1 MSAMTMSPLT
11 LSTPT
16 EYTNPFHE
24 KFREQLPL
32 LLKDLDATADG
43 LAVAPMGDS
52 EPYVNVVAQ
61 WWGLVF
67 VLSPQATTDL
77 ATGAAAAATVAG
89 AIAGLCAANPAIALG
104 AGVISAMFALYGL
117 VYTAMNRGNGIYIT
131 ALWPSIAIPAAWIPT
146 PR

>member
-1 MSAMTMSPLT
+1 MSPLT
-11 LSTPT
+11 LSTPN
-16 EYTNPFHE
+16 EYTNPFQE
-24 KFREQLPL
+24 KFREQLPF

-67 VLSPQATTDL
+67 VLSPQATNDL
-77 ATGAAAAATVAG
+77 ATGAAAASTIAG
-89 AIAGLCAANPAIALG
+89 AIAALCAANPAISLG
-104 AGVISAMFALYGL
+104 AGIISAIFGLSGLLFAA
-117 VYTAMNRGNGIYIT
+117 VNRGNGIYIT
-131 ALWPSIAIPAAWIPT
+131 ALWPAIAVPAAWIPT

>member
-1 MSAMTMSPLT
+1 MTAITLSPLSIAT
-11 LSTPT
+11 TT
-16 EYTNPFHE
+16 TFTNPFHE

-32 LLKDLDATADG
+32 LLQDLDSPGDGMAAATE
-43 LAVAPMGDS
+43 GDS

-67 VLSPQATTDL
+67 VLSPQAATDL
-77 ATGAAAAATVAG
+77 ATGAAAAATIAG
-89 AIAGLCAANPAIALG
+89 AIATLCAANPAITLG
-104 AGVISAMFALYGL
+104 VGVIGAIFGLYGI
-117 VYTAMNRGNGIYIT
+117 VYSAMNRGNGIYIT

>member
-1 MSAMTMSPLT
+1 MTAITMSPLSM
-11 LSTPT
+11 STT
-16 EYTNPFHE
+16 TTFTNPFHE
-24 KFREQLPL
+24 KFREQLPML
-32 LLKDLDATADG
+32 LQDLDAAGG
-43 LAVAPMGDS
+43 LAMASDAES

-77 ATGAAAAATVAG
+77 ATGAAAAA
-89 AIAGLCAANPAIALG
+89 AIAGGLAAICAANPAIALS